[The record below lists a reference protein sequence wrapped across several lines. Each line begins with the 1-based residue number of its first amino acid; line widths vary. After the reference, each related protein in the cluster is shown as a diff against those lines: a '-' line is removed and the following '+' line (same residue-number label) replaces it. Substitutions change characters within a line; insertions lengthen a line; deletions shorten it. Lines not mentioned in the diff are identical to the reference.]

1 MASADKKRR
10 SIKRYSAEHLAVVS
24 IATVLSVLAVI
35 FVVQEL
41 ARRPILVA
49 SLGSSAFLLFFQPRN
64 EVNNFRPLVFG
75 HLLAAATGYGANLL
89 FPEPYLSV
97 AGGLAV
103 TVLLLTGLRLVHPPA
118 ISTSLVFAYRPEQ
131 AEAIVTFG
139 LTLAVVVA
147 LALIYFFLRHGISAT
162 RWAPLFDPEDE

>member
-1 MASADKKRR
+1 MAADDRKRR
-10 SIKRYSAEHLAVVS
+10 TIKRYSVQHLAAVS
-24 IATVLSVLAVI
+24 IATVLSVIAVI

-41 ARRPILVA
+41 ASRPILVA
-49 SLGSSAFLLFFQPRN
+49 SLGSSAFLLYFQPRN
-64 EVNNFRPLVFG
+64 EVNNFRPLVLG

-89 FPEPYLSV
+89 LPEPYLSV
-97 AGGLAV
+97 ATGLAV

-139 LTLAVVVA
+139 LTLLVVVA

-162 RWAPLFDPEDE
+162 RWASFFHPEEE

>member
-1 MASADKKRR
+1 MAREGRKRR
-10 SIKRYSAEHLAVVS
+10 TIKRYSAEHLAAVA
-24 IATVLSVLAVI
+24 IATVLSVVAII

-41 ARRPILVA
+41 ATRPILVA
-49 SLGSSAFLLFFQPRN
+49 SLGSSAFLLYFQPRN
-64 EVNNFRPLVFG
+64 EVNNFKPLVFG
-75 HLLAAATGYGANLL
+75 HLLAAVTGYGANLL

-97 AGGLAV
+97 ASGLAV
-103 TVLLLTGLRLVHPPA
+103 TVLLLAALRLVHPPA

-131 AEAIVTFG
+131 AVAIVTFG

-162 RWAPLFDPEDE
+162 RWATLFHPEEA